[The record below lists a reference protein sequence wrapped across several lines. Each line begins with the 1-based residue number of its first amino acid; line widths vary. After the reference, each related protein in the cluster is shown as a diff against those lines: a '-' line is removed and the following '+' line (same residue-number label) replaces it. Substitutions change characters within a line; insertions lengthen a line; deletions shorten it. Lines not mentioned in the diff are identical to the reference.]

1 MNWAWECWRDDQSLD
16 LMGYLSS
23 TLVVLRFINIGLLRV
38 QEKMLDQP
46 TMLDVILMISNEHA
60 PLSTYTRNLF
70 LLEVGM

>member
-1 MNWAWECWRDDQSLD
+1 MEPTI
-16 LMGYLSS
+16 GYLSS

-38 QEKMLDQP
+38 QERMTDQP

-60 PLSTYTRNLF
+60 SLPTYARNLF